1 MATFLYAI
9 AAACIVVNLM
19 LAHTM
24 NFGVQ
29 EDLYVMGYVGM
40 ALSVMF
46 TMSPI
51 FFVLAAR
58 EVQCWANAKAVTYRS
73 ITSEEL

>member
-1 MATFLYAI
+1 MSTFLYAI
-9 AAACIVVNLM
+9 AAACTVVNLM

-29 EDLYVMGYVGM
+29 EDLHVMGYVGM

-58 EVQCWANAKAVTYRS
+58 EVQYWDKQR
-73 ITSEEL
+73 

>member
-1 MATFLYAI
+1 MAMFLYSI
-9 AAACIVVNLM
+9 AAVCIVVNLV

-24 NFGVQ
+24 NLGIQDQLPVA
-29 EDLYVMGYVGM
+29 GYVGM

-46 TMSPI
+46 TMCPI

-58 EVQCWANAKAVTYRS
+58 EVQYWDKQR
-73 ITSEEL
+73 

>member
-9 AAACIVVNLM
+9 ATVCIVVNLV

-24 NFGVQ
+24 NLGIQDQLPVA
-29 EDLYVMGYVGM
+29 GYVGM

-58 EVQCWANAKAVTYRS
+58 EVQYWNKDCR
-73 ITSEEL
+73 

>member
-29 EDLYVMGYVGM
+29 EDLHVMGYVGM

-46 TMSPI
+46 TMCPV

-58 EVQCWANAKAVTYRS
+58 EVQYWDKQR
-73 ITSEEL
+73 